1 MGRVEPDA
9 LGHHELER
17 VYIAGTLAEA
27 KQVEALLTG
36 HGVDYIVQ
44 VEEYRSS
51 ILFGPRNGAAFYV
64 TDAQATFCREQ
75 LTTSGFS
82 RGVLHD

>member
-1 MGRVEPDA
+1 MKNA

-27 KQVEALLTG
+27 KEVEALLTG

-64 TDAQATFCREQ
+64 TDVQATFCRAQ
-75 LTTSGFS
+75 LTTAGLD